1 MRSRNSLP
9 LLFLSFT
16 LSAVFSSILPFLLVR
31 CSQVLMKKVRRSYS
45 LSRLRPRFFAIFA
58 IQFLKL
64 LRKKY
69 RVVRDSVI
77 QDNFAFHTSQRF
89 NLPRD
94 SIHSTDC
101 TLLYANGVSQFL
113 ASRSLS
119 LSSRRLSLARSTR
132 AILRLV
138 PPLPSAAQREVFAGQ
153 FAPGRLLL
161 HRRKPS
167 RVQGKLNDRDSPWS
181 FDSLI

>member
-16 LSAVFSSILPFLLVR
+16 LSSFRPSFRFYLFVAHRYWWKKCEEVIRYLVYDLVR
-31 CSQVLMKKVRRSYS
+31 CNFRYPVLEIVEKK
-45 LSRLRPRFFAIFA
+45 IW
-58 IQFLKL
+58 
-64 LRKKY
+64 
-69 RVVRDSVI
+69 VVRDSVI
-77 QDNFAFHTSQRF
+77 QDNFAFHTGQRF

-138 PPLPSAAQREVFAGQ
+138 PPLPSAAHGQREVFAGQ
-153 FAPGRLLL
+153 FAPGRLPL